1 MGKLTQQPHSPL
13 LPRAPWHGHPLC
25 SPKPQCWQ
33 GGASLSPGRSP
44 FEESAKMGSLSRG
57 RSQSWGGHRFYAKA
71 CVNQGFVSPKFQS
84 PPSQECLSMT
94 AGQLSAPDTELCHC
108 HPSEH
113 PPNRSAN
120 PLLSKYIKIKG
131 GRQRK
136 GTGCAHK
143 AFVNNNPVKGSSELH
158 DAQCQPD
165 WGSCTHPQLWAFL
178 GPAKQLH
185 SSLYLFPSPLF
196 SSCPSPALLARATRD
211 AND

>member
-1 MGKLTQQPHSPL
+1 MGKLTQQPQAPSAPQGTLTRTSPL
-13 LPRAPWHGHPLC
+13 LSKTPVLA
-25 SPKPQCWQ
+25 
-33 GGASLSPGRSP
+33 GGVSLSPGRSP
-44 FEESAKMGSLSRG
+44 FEESAKMGSLSPG
-57 RSQSWGGHRFYAKA
+57 RSQSRGGHRFYAKA

-84 PPSQECLSMT
+84 PPSQECSSMT

-120 PLLSKYIKIKG
+120 PILSKHIKIKG

-158 DAQCQPD
+158 DVQCQPV
-165 WGSCTHPQLWAFL
+165 WGSCTHPQL
-178 GPAKQLH
+178 
-185 SSLYLFPSPLF
+185 
-196 SSCPSPALLARATRD
+196 
-211 AND
+211 